1 MKYPLRKLQCFYL
14 DPTKT
19 DHQKTPNF

>member
-14 DPTKT
+14 DPTQT